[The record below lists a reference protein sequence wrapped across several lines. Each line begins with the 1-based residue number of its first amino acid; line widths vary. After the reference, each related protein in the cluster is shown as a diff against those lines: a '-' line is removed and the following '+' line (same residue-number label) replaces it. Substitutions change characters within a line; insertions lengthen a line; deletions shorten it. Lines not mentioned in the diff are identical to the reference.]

1 MLYVRLGSLPAPFSG
16 DASTLKESRAVLL
29 PSQFEVELA
38 VQWVGHRA
46 SPALGGAGVARYP
59 SRLSASSFI
68 R

>member
-1 MLYVRLGSLPAPFSG
+1 LLYVRLGLLPAPYSG

-29 PSQFEVELA
+29 LSQFDVELA

-46 SPALGGAGVARYP
+46 SSALGGAGVARYP
-59 SRLSASSFI
+59 SRLSASFFI